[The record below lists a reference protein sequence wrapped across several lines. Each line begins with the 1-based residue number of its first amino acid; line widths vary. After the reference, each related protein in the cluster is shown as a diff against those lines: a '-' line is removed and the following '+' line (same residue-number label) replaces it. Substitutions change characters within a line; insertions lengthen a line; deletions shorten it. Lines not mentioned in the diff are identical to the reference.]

1 MNFETIS
8 VSVDRRGV
16 AALTLRRHAQHNAL
30 SGLMIRELTA
40 VAGLLAEDRAVRVVV
55 LTGEGESF
63 CAGGDLNWMKEQ
75 IAATREE
82 RIAEARRLA
91 LMLKALRDLPKPL
104 VARVNGQAY
113 GGGVGLISVCDAAIA
128 VEGARFGLTETR
140 LGLIPA
146 TISPYVAARIGPA
159 AFLRFATS
167 ARLFDAV
174 VARDI
179 GLVSRIVSPEA
190 LDEAVGAEIAPY
202 FAASPNAVAA
212 AKALAHALAPPI
224 DDKVIEMTLTR
235 LADTWETPEAGEG
248 ISAFLEKR
256 KPGWVLADTKA

>member
-40 VAGLLAEDRAVRVVV
+40 VAGLLGEDRAVRVVV

-75 IAATREE
+75 IAASREV

-104 VARVNGQAY
+104 IARVNGQAY
-113 GGGVGLISVCDAAIA
+113 GGGVGLISVCDAAVA

-159 AFLRFATS
+159 ALLRFATS
-167 ARLFDAV
+167 ARLFDAPT
-174 VARDI
+174 ARDI
-179 GLVSRIVSPEA
+179 GLVSGLVPAEKLDEAIEAEITPYLAASPEA
-190 LDEAVGAEIAPY
+190 IA
-202 FAASPNAVAA
+202 AT
-212 AKALAHALAPPI
+212 KALAHALALPI
-224 DDKVIEMTLTR
+224 DDTVIEMTLTR
-235 LADTWETPEAGEG
+235 LADTWETPEAAEG
-248 ISAFLEKR
+248 IAAFLEKR
-256 KPGWVLADTKA
+256 KAVWAPVDSGK

>member
-1 MNFETIS
+1 
-8 VSVDRRGV
+8 
-16 AALTLRRHAQHNAL
+16 
-30 SGLMIRELTA
+30 
-40 VAGLLAEDRAVRVVV
+40 
-55 LTGEGESF
+55 
-63 CAGGDLNWMKEQ
+63 LNWMKEQ

-91 LMLKALRDLPKPL
+91 LMLKALRDLSKPL

-146 TISPYVAARIGPA
+146 TISPYAAARIGPA

-167 ARLFDAV
+167 ARLFDAT

-179 GLVSRIVSPEA
+179 GLVSRIVAPEA
-190 LDEAVGAEIAPY
+190 LDEAVEAEVVPY

-224 DDKVIEMTLTR
+224 DDKVI
-235 LADTWETPEAGEG
+235 
-248 ISAFLEKR
+248 
-256 KPGWVLADTKA
+256 